1 MRRAHRQAA
10 ERIVQVRQW
19 LLGRPSVGGGEERVL
34 ARSGSGR
41 HGSQWAEEGEEMVV
55 VERDKRERARLSEAV
70 SSTSHPP
77 QPIVT
82 NKSVVSRTKLAYR
95 QIACETRETR

>member
-1 MRRAHRQAA
+1 
-10 ERIVQVRQW
+10 
-19 LLGRPSVGGGEERVL
+19 
-34 ARSGSGR
+34 
-41 HGSQWAEEGEEMVV
+41 MVV
-55 VERDKRERARLSEAV
+55 VERDKRERTRLSEAV
-70 SSTSHPP
+70 SSTSLPP